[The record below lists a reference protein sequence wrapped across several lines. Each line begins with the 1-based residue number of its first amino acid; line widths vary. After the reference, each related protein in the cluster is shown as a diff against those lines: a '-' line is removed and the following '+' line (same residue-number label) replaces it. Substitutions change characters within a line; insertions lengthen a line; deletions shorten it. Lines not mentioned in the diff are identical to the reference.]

1 MNSTVVTQV
10 IEKLSRL
17 PDELQQK
24 VLEFIQALTDSV
36 QHGVPGRQLLRFAG
50 IIPLDDLH
58 KMRLVIE
65 AGCEQVDVNEW

>member
-17 PDELQQK
+17 PDELQHK

-50 IIPLDDLH
+50 VIPLDDLH
-58 KMRLVIE
+58 QMRLVIE
-65 AGCEQVDVNEW
+65 AGCEQADVDEW